1 MTTLP
6 TRPGSVPPNG
16 AVRPGTLRI
25 DSATSGNG
33 VVVRVA
39 GEVDMETAPILS
51 EHLAAAL
58 AQAPT
63 AKPVVVDLRA
73 VPFLSSNGLSVL
85 MSTHTQCTEQNTP
98 LHIVADHR
106 PVLRPIQA
114 TGLTQILTIHPTVEA
129 AQATTS

>member
-1 MTTLP
+1 MTALP
-6 TRPGSVPPNG
+6 ARPGSIPPTDQ
-16 AVRPGTLRI
+16 VRPGTLRI
-25 DSATSGNG
+25 DSVTSGNG

-51 EHLAAAL
+51 EHLAAAV

-63 AKPVVVDLRA
+63 AKPVVLDLRA

-85 MSTHTQCTEQNTP
+85 MSTHTRCAAQNTP
-98 LHIVADHR
+98 LHIVANHR

-129 AQATTS
+129 AQRTQ